1 MKLRGLR
8 FSISEHIPAARW
20 CLALAVIAFVAV
32 VSVHKYV
39 DMAGMATFSA
49 MEVLF
54 LILTDPMN
62 IVFIY
67 LPLYLFVVCG
77 IMFDSGFG
85 GIEILR
91 CGSRTNWLAGK
102 LVTYLVNSA
111 VFFGVMFVI
120 NLIICSRAFN
130 FSNAWSGDFVGFRVM
145 SGQPATD
152 FTTAPVPTIIAASAA
167 VLLFY
172 VLCGTVNMLVS
183 LATDR
188 ESAALFVS
196 LFAGIALGLG
206 NMLVLSNSAGS
217 QLLRCLVL
225 AAASAAMYVFCI
237 AAVRK
242 KDFGGKKLY

>member
-8 FSISEHIPAARW
+8 FSLSEHIPAARW

-39 DMAGMATFSA
+39 DMAGMVTFSA

-102 LVTYLVNSA
+102 LVTYIVNSV

-130 FSNAWSGDFVGFRVM
+130 FSNVWSGDFVGFRVM

-183 LATDR
+183 LASNR

-225 AAASAAMYVFCI
+225 AAAAAAMYVFCI
-237 AAVRK
+237 ASVRK